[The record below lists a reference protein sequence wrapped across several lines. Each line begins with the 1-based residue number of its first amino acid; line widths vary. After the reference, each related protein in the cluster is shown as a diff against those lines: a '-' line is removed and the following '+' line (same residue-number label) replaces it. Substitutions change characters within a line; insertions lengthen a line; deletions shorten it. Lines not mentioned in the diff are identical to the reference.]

1 MRDFLAG
8 LALHDDSVAAALR
21 VVDYFDALDERGV
34 GPEAYVRGAAA
45 LTSRVAGVRLAQ
57 RGLSLRIAPGGERI
71 RDEHVLDL
79 DERWPSRPVS
89 TGPGDRVWLEAD
101 ERDATHGVVLERVA
115 QGVQRWVDRLDALAP
130 DPRQAWA
137 TLLNDPIPDERR
149 RQLFAALRLDPTR
162 TYQVVAH
169 LGASP
174 GEGLHALATVRGV
187 EVGATILPAPLDM
200 DPQVAGQVQVGGQ
213 VRFGIG
219 PAVPI
224 SDLLW
229 SWKRAVIVLRMARP
243 GEALVWDKLGVLAP
257 LFLHARTEEIL
268 QSPVVS
274 AIEAGNLPWLDPT
287 VTAVTQTGS
296 VRGAA
301 DLLGLHHSTVQKRID
316 KLQQQFNLNLG
327 NARHAYHLWL
337 ACAAHRYASFGTP
350 ENMELEVTL
359 TPRPFD
365 DPGA

>member
-1 MRDFLAG
+1 MRDFLAR
-8 LALHDDSVAAALR
+8 LALNDDSVAAALR
-21 VVDYFDALDERGV
+21 VVDYFDALDARGV

-45 LTSRVAGVRLAQ
+45 LTGRVVGVRHPE
-57 RGLSLRIAPGGERI
+57 RGLSLRVAAGGERI
-71 RDEHVLDL
+71 RDSSPAEL
-79 DERWPSRPVS
+79 DETWPRVPL
-89 TGPGDRVWLEAD
+89 GAGGDGWAWIETEQL
-101 ERDATHGVVLERVA
+101 DATHGLVLERVA
-115 QGVQRWVDRLDALAP
+115 HAVRRWADRLDALAP

-137 TLLNDPIPDERR
+137 TLLNDPIPEERR
-149 RQLFAALRLDPTR
+149 RQLFSALKLDATR

-169 LGASP
+169 LPADAGD
-174 GEGLHALATVRGV
+174 GLHATAVVRGV
-187 EVGATILPAPLDM
+187 EVGATIRPAPVEM
-200 DPQVAGQVQVGGQ
+200 DSQVGGQ

-219 PAVPI
+219 PAVAVPE
-224 SDLLW
+224 LLW

-257 LFLHARTEEIL
+257 LFLRARTEEIL
-268 QSPVVS
+268 ESPVVS
-274 AIEAGNLPWLDPT
+274 AIEAGNLPWLDQT

-316 KLQQQFNLNLG
+316 RLQQQFNLNLG

-350 ENMELEVTL
+350 ENLEQDVRL

-365 DPGA
+365 DPAR